1 MKYPAEAI
9 ENKIEG
15 RVIVKFIVED
25 DGSISGAQIMRS
37 ADPLLDKE
45 ALRLVNSMPKWK
57 PGRMNGRTVRVRF
70 LLPVTFR
77 LQ

>member
-15 RVIVKFIVED
+15 RVIVKFIVEH